1 MSSEDAN
8 SHTNLEIGR
17 SLERARTER
26 GLSLEQVEEATK
38 IRARYLRDLERENFD
53 VLPAVYVLGSLK
65 TYADFL
71 GLDGEAISRQLKNRR
86 ESLQQ
91 GKAPTDEE
99 PTKVERGGFLAAF
112 GRLPV
117 IGDRDA
123 LEDDEDVAVPV
134 TVSGQSLRLYL
145 GLGAVLILV
154 LAVVFTTI
162 LGGGDQRAVSQV
174 SEPVITDPP
183 SRIAALGSVEDSK
196 DDERNSDTDDKN
208 ARSEEQAES
217 SNDKKEEGQ
226 AKESET
232 DDEDNARWEAAGDV
246 GINSL
251 SPSTAS
257 ASTASASTASASTA
271 SANTASANTASA
283 SVSSTASASATSTP
297 VATAPADAASVATAP
312 TSDAPAVPENANPGV
327 TPRPAAEPPAARPGA
342 GPPGGPG
349 QTAAGGLGRTRL
361 ADGIVIKVRK
371 ATAFAR

>member
-65 TYADFL
+65 TYVDFL

-112 GRLPV
+112 GSLPV

-217 SNDKKEEGQ
+217 LNDKKEEGQ

-246 GINSL
+246 AINSL

-271 SANTASANTASA
+271 SASTASA

-342 GPPGGPG
+342 VPPGGPG